1 MDLAMKMVGGG
12 AMAGGGMSSTA
23 NLLPAAGAALPVA
36 GAAVAA
42 IASMAQQQ
50 QQNQQQQAMP
60 MQTYG
65 QQPVMPMQQPPV
77 PYPQP
82 VLQQPVPVA
91 MAVPGVPAP
100 YGAPQYPAQP
110 MAPPIMQQPGYGV
123 PGGQVAPYN
132 NNQYLAVPPAALPC
146 PPGCPPGL
154 QYLTM
159 LDHILVHQQVELLEV
174 FTGFETANQY
184 TVKNTLGQDI
194 FFAKEDSSCCTR
206 WCCDK
211 GRSFGMK
218 IVDHKGEEII
228 HLERPARCQANYAPC
243 CRQEMEVSSPPGTVI
258 GRIEQLWSLCYP
270 RFAIKNEAGDTVLR
284 ISGPCNTMSC
294 CMRDVEFEVLSEQTG
309 EKVGKISKQWS
320 GVLKEAFTDAD
331 NFGISFP
338 MDLDVKI
345 KATLLGAVF
354 LIDFMFFEETEND

>member
-1 MDLAMKMVGGG
+1 M
-12 AMAGGGMSSTA
+12 
-23 NLLPAAGAALPVA
+23 
-36 GAAVAA
+36 
-42 IASMAQQQ
+42 
-50 QQNQQQQAMP
+50 
-60 MQTYG
+60 
-65 QQPVMPMQQPPV
+65 
-77 PYPQP
+77 
-82 VLQQPVPVA
+82 
-91 MAVPGVPAP
+91 
-100 YGAPQYPAQP
+100 
-110 MAPPIMQQPGYGV
+110 
-123 PGGQVAPYN
+123 
-132 NNQYLAVPPAALPC
+132 PPAALPC

-174 FTGFETANQY
+174 FTGEIFTDDSSVMKYYRIKKQLLILKGFETANQY

-309 EKVGKISKQWS
+309 EKVSAEMRAAVKDIILNLSS
-320 GVLKEAFTDAD
+320 GWE
-331 NFGISFP
+331 
-338 MDLDVKI
+338 DL
-345 KATLLGAVF
+345 
-354 LIDFMFFEETEND
+354 